1 MDASIFYEPLDGHY
15 KFIASGEELLRVNH
29 WMSGLIGLGLL
40 AAVPACA
47 ETNIVIATVNNGDMI
62 RMQKLTPE
70 FESKHPDIKLTWVVL
85 EENVLR
91 QRVTTDI
98 ATKGG
103 QFDVLTIGNYETPIW
118 AKQGWLDALDGLAP
132 DYDADDL
139 LPKIRS
145 ALSSDGKLY
154 AAPFCGESAMTYYR
168 TDLFKKAGL
177 IMPEKPT
184 WTFIKD
190 AAKKLTDKSAG
201 TYGICLRG
209 QAGWGENINIIT
221 AMGNAYGA
229 RWFDMKWRAQFDQP
243 AWKSAVTDYVNLMR
257 EDGPPGANNNGA
269 IQALALF
276 TTGKCGIFI
285 DATVFGSVV
294 SDPKQSLVS
303 DKVGFAPAPN
313 NGLGKSSVTLWS
325 WALAIPS
332 SSKKKEAAQTFISW
346 ATSKGYTDLV
356 ASKEGIGNVPP
367 GTRKSLYAN
376 PDYLKAAPYARL
388 TLDAIDAADPDHP
401 TVDPV
406 PYVGVQFV
414 AIAPFQSIGT
424 SVGQHFAAA
433 VAGTESVDQA
443 LQQAQEITTRAMKQ
457 AGYDK

>member
-1 MDASIFYEPLDGHY
+1 MRN
-15 KFIASGEELLRVNH
+15 LR
-29 WMSGLIGLGLL
+29 WTSGLIGLGIL
-40 AAVPACA
+40 VSTPAFA
-47 ETNIVIATVNNGDMI
+47 ETNIVIATVNNSDMI
-62 RMQKLTPE
+62 RMQKLTPD
-70 FESKHPDIKLTWVVL
+70 FEAKNPDIKVTWVTL
-85 EENVLR
+85 EENMLR

-118 AKQGWLDALDGLAP
+118 AKQGWLDPLDNLGAA
-132 DYDADDL
+132 YDVDDL

-145 ALSSDGKLY
+145 ALSYEGKLY
-154 AAPFCGESAMTYYR
+154 AAPFYGESSMTYYR
-168 TDLFKKAGL
+168 TDLFQKAGL
-177 IMPEKPT
+177 TMPQKPT
-184 WTFIKD
+184 WAFIKE
-190 AAKKLTDKSAG
+190 AAQKLTDRSTG
-201 TYGICLRG
+201 TFGICLRG

-229 RWFDMKWRAQFDQP
+229 RWFDDKWKPQFDQQ
-243 AWKSAVTDYVNLMR
+243 AWKTTLTDYVNLMR
-257 EDGPPGANNNGA
+257 EDGPPGANTNGA

-294 SDPKQSLVS
+294 TDSKQSSIVG
-303 DKVGFAPAPN
+303 KVGFAPSPN
-313 NGLGKSSVTLWS
+313 ADLSKSSVTLWS

-332 SSKKKEAAQTFISW
+332 SSTKKDAAKKFITW

-356 ASKEGIGNVPP
+356 ASKDGIASAPP

-376 PDYLKAAPYARL
+376 PDYLKAAPFAKL
-388 TLDAIDAADPDHP
+388 TLDAIDSADPEHP

-414 AIAPFQSIGT
+414 AIAPFQAIGT
-424 SVGQHFAAA
+424 SVGQHFAGA
-433 VAGTESVDQA
+433 VAGTETVDEA
-443 LQQAQEITTRAMKQ
+443 LKQAQEITTRAMKQ
-457 AGYDK
+457 AGYNK